1 MLLGLFLRWEG
12 RAPEPMLPL
21 RFFRSRTFSATNVVS
36 FAMFFGVFG
45 SIFFLSQFFQ
55 TARGALAARVGH
67 PHAALDGDADLRR
80 AARRAS

>member
-1 MLLGLFLRWEG
+1 
-12 RAPEPMLPL
+12 MLPL

-55 TARGALAARVGH
+55 TVAGLLAAGVR
-67 PHAALDGDADLRR
+67 AADAAVDGDADVRRADRR
-80 AARRAS
+80 AALATASARGR